1 MEVKYTFMA
10 RKKKDC
16 RMPIGTK
23 IAIVLVF
30 VATILTLAQ
39 LVFDKCFDIDLGLT
53 FFGQEMF

>member
-1 MEVKYTFMA
+1 MA